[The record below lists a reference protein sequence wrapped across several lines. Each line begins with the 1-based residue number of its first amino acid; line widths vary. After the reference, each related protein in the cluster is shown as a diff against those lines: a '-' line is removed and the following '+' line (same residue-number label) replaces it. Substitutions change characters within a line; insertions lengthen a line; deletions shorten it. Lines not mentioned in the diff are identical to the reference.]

1 MNNRSVQVFLGLG
14 SNTNSVKNIK
24 SALTELRKYFGE
36 LKLSP
41 VYSSPPLKNSGENYL
56 NLVVSFYTDR
66 RVDDLLKLLKTI
78 EDSLGRERVKSES
91 KTRDSEGL
99 EKKESDGN
107 KRITID
113 LDVLIYADLLGEVEG
128 KIFPHRDILDCP
140 YVLKP
145 FSELAP
151 KLIHPVENVT
161 ILELWQRYSSKNI
174 SWLNEVD
181 LD

>member
-1 MNNRSVQVFLGLG
+1 M
-14 SNTNSVKNIK
+14 
-24 SALTELRKYFGE
+24 
-36 LKLSP
+36 
-41 VYSSPPLKNSGENYL
+41 KNSGENYL

-66 RVDDLLKLLKTI
+66 RVGDLLKLLKTI

-99 EKKESDGN
+99 GKKESDGN

-113 LDVLIYADLLGEVEG
+113 LDVLIYGDLLGEVEG

-140 YVLKP
+140 HVLKP